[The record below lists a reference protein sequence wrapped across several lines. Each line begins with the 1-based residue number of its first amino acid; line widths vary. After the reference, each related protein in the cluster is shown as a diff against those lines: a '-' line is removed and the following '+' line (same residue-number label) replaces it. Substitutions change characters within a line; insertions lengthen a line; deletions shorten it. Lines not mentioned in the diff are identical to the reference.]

1 MIKSSN
7 YNSQQKSTPKKPSK
21 VKFIEETH
29 QYLDEDENQ
38 LISVSAFTDK
48 FKPKV
53 DWKLVAKRVAAKKTR
68 EGEPTT
74 TEEILAKWERKRD
87 LSARAGTIY
96 HSTREKEL
104 IGEERPYFYGVA
116 CGTKQCEFSGGFKY
130 SIPISELD
138 NNHVYPELMIYDFD
152 YMICG
157 QADKVI
163 VTGKKINVWDYKTDQ
178 EIKHKAFSSKWVEPA
193 KMLKPISH
201 LDDCNAVHYSLKMS
215 LYMYLL
221 WKANKGMLKPGDI
234 IIEHVQLARNPD
246 NDNLPILKD
255 GKPVVL
261 KIDKIKLPYRKK
273 EVEDMLKT
281 LK

>member
-1 MIKSSN
+1 M
-7 YNSQQKSTPKKPSK
+7 STPK

-29 QYLDEDENQ
+29 RYIDDQDRE

-53 DWKLVAKRVAAKKTR
+53 DWKAVAKKVAAKKTK

-74 TEEILAKWERKRD
+74 TEEVLKKWENKRD
-87 LSARAGTIY
+87 QSAKIGTIY
-96 HSTREKEL
+96 HTLREDEL
-104 IGEERPYFYGVA
+104 VSQINPEFYGVS
-116 CGTKQCEFSGGFKY
+116 CGTKQCEFSDGLKY
-130 SIPISELD
+130 SIPINKLE
-138 NNHVYPELMIYDFD
+138 NNTVYPELMIYDFD

-163 VTGKKINVWDYKTDQ
+163 VANKKINIWDYKTDQ
-178 EIKHKAFSSKWVEPA
+178 EIKFKAFSSKWVDPA
-193 KMLKPISH
+193 KMLPPISH
-201 LDDCNAVHYSLKMS
+201 LDDCNANHYSLKMS
-215 LYMYLL
+215 LYMYML
-221 WKANKGMLKPGDI
+221 WKSNRGTLRTGDI
-234 IIEHVQLARNPD
+234 IIEHIHLARDPQ

-255 GKPVVL
+255 GKPIVL
-261 KIDKIKLPYRKK
+261 KIEQIKLPYRKK